1 LRYPDDGSD
10 MRVLLGMN
18 GSEAAFD
25 ALDGA
30 IERAQVAG
38 DDVTVAVLTTPA
50 TTYDPDEIEARVRE
64 TLDEADF
71 DADVVRLSGDPGSE
85 LVELAESEEYDRV
98 VLGGGERSP
107 LGKITLG
114 EVAEFVLLNAETS
127 VTLVR

>member
-1 LRYPDDGSD
+1 

>member
-1 LRYPDDGSD
+1 
-10 MRVLLGMN
+10 MKVLLGIN

-25 ALDGA
+25 ALSETL
-30 IERAQVAG
+30 ERAAAV
-38 DDVTVAVLTTPA
+38 DDDLTVAILETPA
-50 TTYDPDEIEARVRE
+50 TTYDTDEIESRVRDHLAE
-64 TLDEADF
+64 SAV
-71 DADVVRLSGDPGSE
+71 DADVVLLSGDPGGE
-85 LVELAESEEYDRV
+85 LVELAESEGFDRV